1 MRTLYLL
8 RHAKSSWKDASLKD
22 FERPL
27 KKRGKEA
34 AKSIGE
40 VLKAEKIDDLLVITS
55 TAVRARETTRIALKH
70 YHSTVE
76 VRFEQKIYE
85 ASPAT
90 LLGIVHEIEDDR
102 PTAMLVGHNPGF
114 EMLLAFLTGQLRAMP
129 TSALAKIIFEADSWQ
144 EIKGDAGTLER
155 LVIPKEAD

>member
-22 FERPL
+22 FDRPL
-27 KKRGKEA
+27 KKRGRKA
-34 AKSIGE
+34 AKAVGE

-55 TAVRARETTRIALKH
+55 TAARADETTRIALKE
-70 YHSTVE
+70 YHSKVE
-76 VRFEQKIYE
+76 VRFKEDIYE

-102 PTAMLVGHNPGF
+102 PVAMLVGHNPGF
-114 EMLLAFLTGQLRAMP
+114 EMLLGFLTGQIRAMP
-129 TSALAKIIFEADSWQ
+129 TAALAKITFNTDSWK
-144 EIKGDAGTLER
+144 EIRGDDGTLER
-155 LVIPKEAD
+155 LVIPD